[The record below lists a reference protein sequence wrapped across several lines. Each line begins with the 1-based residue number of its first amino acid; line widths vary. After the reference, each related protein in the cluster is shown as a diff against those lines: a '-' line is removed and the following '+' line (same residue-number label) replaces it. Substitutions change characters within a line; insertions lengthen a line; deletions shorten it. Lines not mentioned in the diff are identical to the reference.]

1 LKQFKFHKLNTLTQ
15 AIPLAIAI
23 TLLFISYFKILDVE
37 YSKLNK
43 LCKVLAYAIIALHF
57 TQTLWYKHYVS
68 YNKKGITIR
77 LNRNILQER
86 TFQFKYLETISVIN
100 GVISFHYRQQ
110 PEEID
115 LSDFQEKDI
124 NKVFQLLTNSGNLI

>member
-1 LKQFKFHKLNTLTQ
+1 MKQFKFHKLNTLTQ

-68 YNKKGITIR
+68 YNKKGITILKPVLLYKKSAKIR
-77 LNRNILQER
+77 
-86 TFQFKYLETISVIN
+86 K
-100 GVISFHYRQQ
+100 
-110 PEEID
+110 ID
-115 LSDFQEKDI
+115 FFE
-124 NKVFQLLTNSGNLI
+124 FPPT